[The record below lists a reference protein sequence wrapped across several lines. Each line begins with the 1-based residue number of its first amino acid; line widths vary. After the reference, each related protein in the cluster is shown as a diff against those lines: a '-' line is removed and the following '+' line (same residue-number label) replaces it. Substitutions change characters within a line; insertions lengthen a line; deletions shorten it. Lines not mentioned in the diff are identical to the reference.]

1 MKKYILL
8 PVMMVAAMLSTTA
21 VKAQEDVNPLLKY
34 VNKENDLKASIGGR
48 MFADVAYYHTEWT
61 PMNSGAAITDARI
74 HASLTYGKLYIYADF
89 GFGKG
94 EFSQKNL
101 FAQYTFKESLKGMS
115 LVLETTQEK
124 REGIPKALIPLVMI
138 GTWITHLF
146 GGSAGREGVAVQ
158 IGATL
163 SHNISKKLNLPNN
176 GKVMA
181 IVGMSA
187 GFGGLFQTPLA
198 ALFFAIEVIT
208 VGVLEYEALLPAF
221 VGAYVASTTSHL
233 LGLEKF
239 FVNINDTIPID
250 EKAVV
255 KIIILGIAFGLAGKA
270 FSYSLSKLKVFM
282 GNKFKNP
289 YVRIGVVS
297 IPLAVLLFIVL
308 GGRYCGLGTNII
320 NNCFNDGT
328 VYSYDFIL
336 KIAFTVITLSIGF
349 QGGEVTPLFAIGAS
363 LGYVLG
369 GVMGL
374 NPVVTASLGYAAV
387 FGSATNTLIAPMLIG
402 LEVFGS
408 QNMTMF
414 VVVCIIAYVLNGNKS
429 IYSAQEIF
437 KGRLV

>member
-1 MKKYILL
+1 MKIKNISIYVLLAVVVGIIVGAIDALFGRVLLFITDFRTEHYKMLL
-8 PVMMVAAMLSTTA
+8 PFLPIAG
-21 VKAQEDVNPLLKY
+21 LLITY
-34 VNKENDLKASIGGR
+34 MYNKCS
-48 MFADVAYYHTEWT
+48 
-61 PMNSGAAITDARI
+61 
-74 HASLTYGKLYIYADF
+74 
-89 GFGKG
+89 
-94 EFSQKNL
+94 
-101 FAQYTFKESLKGMS
+101 KESLKGMS

-176 GKVMA
+176 GKVMV

-239 FVNINDTIPID
+239 FVNINDTISID

-270 FSYSLSKLKVFM
+270 FSFSLSKLKAFM

-297 IPLAVLLFIVL
+297 IPLAVLLFIIL

-320 NNCFNDGT
+320 NNCFNDGA

-336 KIAFTVITLSIGF
+336 KIVFTVITLSIGF

-402 LEVFGS
+402 LEVFGT

>member
-1 MKKYILL
+1 MKIKIISIYVLLAVVVGIIVGAIDALFGRVLLFITDFRTEHYKMLL
-8 PVMMVAAMLSTTA
+8 PFLPIAG
-21 VKAQEDVNPLLKY
+21 LLITY
-34 VNKENDLKASIGGR
+34 MYNKCS
-48 MFADVAYYHTEWT
+48 
-61 PMNSGAAITDARI
+61 
-74 HASLTYGKLYIYADF
+74 
-89 GFGKG
+89 
-94 EFSQKNL
+94 
-101 FAQYTFKESLKGMS
+101 KESLKGMS

-124 REGIPKALIPLVMI
+124 REGIPKALISLVMI
-138 GTWITHLF
+138 GNWITHLF

-270 FSYSLSKLKVFM
+270 FSYSLSKLKAFM

-437 KGRLV
+437 KRKLV

>member
-1 MKKYILL
+1 MKIKNISIYVLLAVVVGIIVGAIDALFGRVLLFITDFRTEHYKMLL
-8 PVMMVAAMLSTTA
+8 PFLPIAG
-21 VKAQEDVNPLLKY
+21 LL
-34 VNKENDLKASIGGR
+34 
-48 MFADVAYYHTEWT
+48 
-61 PMNSGAAITDARI
+61 ITYMYNRC
-74 HASLTYGKLYIYADF
+74 S
-89 GFGKG
+89 
-94 EFSQKNL
+94 
-101 FAQYTFKESLKGMS
+101 KESLKGMS

-239 FVNINDTIPID
+239 FVNINDTISID

-270 FSYSLSKLKVFM
+270 FSFSLSKLKAFM

-297 IPLAVLLFIVL
+297 IPLAVLLFIIL

-320 NNCFNDGT
+320 NNCFNDGA

>member
-1 MKKYILL
+1 MKIKNISIYVLLAVVVGIIVGAIDALFGRVLLFITDFRTEHYKMLL
-8 PVMMVAAMLSTTA
+8 PFLPIAG
-21 VKAQEDVNPLLKY
+21 LLITY
-34 VNKENDLKASIGGR
+34 MYNKCS
-48 MFADVAYYHTEWT
+48 
-61 PMNSGAAITDARI
+61 
-74 HASLTYGKLYIYADF
+74 
-89 GFGKG
+89 
-94 EFSQKNL
+94 
-101 FAQYTFKESLKGMS
+101 KESLKGMS

-239 FVNINDTIPID
+239 FVNINDTIPLD
-250 EKAVV
+250 EKADV
-255 KIIILGIAFGLAGKA
+255 KSIILGIAFGLAGKA
-270 FSYSLSKLKVFM
+270 FSYSLSKLKAFM

-297 IPLAVLLFIVL
+297 IPLAILLFIVL

>member
-1 MKKYILL
+1 MKIKNISIYVLLAVVVGIIVGAIDALFGRVLLFITDFRTEHYKILL
-8 PVMMVAAMLSTTA
+8 PFLPIAG
-21 VKAQEDVNPLLKY
+21 LLITY
-34 VNKENDLKASIGGR
+34 MYNKCS
-48 MFADVAYYHTEWT
+48 
-61 PMNSGAAITDARI
+61 
-74 HASLTYGKLYIYADF
+74 
-89 GFGKG
+89 
-94 EFSQKNL
+94 
-101 FAQYTFKESLKGMS
+101 KESLKGMS

-270 FSYSLSKLKVFM
+270 FSYSLSKLKAFM

-437 KGRLV
+437 KRKLV

>member
-1 MKKYILL
+1 
-8 PVMMVAAMLSTTA
+8 
-21 VKAQEDVNPLLKY
+21 
-34 VNKENDLKASIGGR
+34 
-48 MFADVAYYHTEWT
+48 
-61 PMNSGAAITDARI
+61 
-74 HASLTYGKLYIYADF
+74 
-89 GFGKG
+89 
-94 EFSQKNL
+94 
-101 FAQYTFKESLKGMS
+101 
-115 LVLETTQEK
+115 
-124 REGIPKALIPLVMI
+124 
-138 GTWITHLF
+138 
-146 GGSAGREGVAVQ
+146 
-158 IGATL
+158 
-163 SHNISKKLNLPNN
+163 
-176 GKVMA
+176 
-181 IVGMSA
+181 MSA

-239 FVNINDTIPID
+239 FVNINDTISID

-255 KIIILGIAFGLAGKA
+255 KIVILGIAFGLAGKV
-270 FSYSLSKLKVFM
+270 FSYSLSKLKAFM
-282 GNKFKNP
+282 GSKFKNP

-369 GVMGL
+369 GAMGL

-408 QNMTMF
+408 QNMTMS

-429 IYSAQEIF
+429 IYSAQEIL
-437 KGRLV
+437 KGKLV

>member
-1 MKKYILL
+1 MKIKNISIYVLLAVVVGIIVGAIDALFGRVLLFITDFRTEHYKILL
-8 PVMMVAAMLSTTA
+8 PFLPIAG
-21 VKAQEDVNPLLKY
+21 LLITY
-34 VNKENDLKASIGGR
+34 MYNKCS
-48 MFADVAYYHTEWT
+48 
-61 PMNSGAAITDARI
+61 
-74 HASLTYGKLYIYADF
+74 
-89 GFGKG
+89 
-94 EFSQKNL
+94 
-101 FAQYTFKESLKGMS
+101 KESLKGMS

-414 VVVCIIAYVLNGNKS
+414 VVVCIIAYVLNVNKS

>member
-1 MKKYILL
+1 MKIKNISIYVLLAVVVGIIVGAIDALFGRVLLFITDFRTEHYKILL
-8 PVMMVAAMLSTTA
+8 PFLPIAG
-21 VKAQEDVNPLLKY
+21 LLITY
-34 VNKENDLKASIGGR
+34 MYNKCS
-48 MFADVAYYHTEWT
+48 
-61 PMNSGAAITDARI
+61 
-74 HASLTYGKLYIYADF
+74 
-89 GFGKG
+89 
-94 EFSQKNL
+94 
-101 FAQYTFKESLKGMS
+101 KESLKGMS

-270 FSYSLSKLKVFM
+270 FSYSLSKLKVFL

>member
-1 MKKYILL
+1 MKIKNISIYVLLAVVVGIIVGAIDALFGRVLLFITDFRTEHYKMLL
-8 PVMMVAAMLSTTA
+8 PFLPIAG
-21 VKAQEDVNPLLKY
+21 LLITY
-34 VNKENDLKASIGGR
+34 MYNKCS
-48 MFADVAYYHTEWT
+48 
-61 PMNSGAAITDARI
+61 
-74 HASLTYGKLYIYADF
+74 
-89 GFGKG
+89 
-94 EFSQKNL
+94 
-101 FAQYTFKESLKGMS
+101 KESLKGMS

-297 IPLAVLLFIVL
+297 IPLAILLFIVL

>member
-1 MKKYILL
+1 MKIKNISIYVLLAVVVGIIVGAIDALFGRVLLFITDFRTEHYKMLL
-8 PVMMVAAMLSTTA
+8 PFLPIAG
-21 VKAQEDVNPLLKY
+21 LLITY
-34 VNKENDLKASIGGR
+34 MYNKCS
-48 MFADVAYYHTEWT
+48 
-61 PMNSGAAITDARI
+61 
-74 HASLTYGKLYIYADF
+74 
-89 GFGKG
+89 
-94 EFSQKNL
+94 
-101 FAQYTFKESLKGMS
+101 KESLKGMS

-239 FVNINDTIPID
+239 FVNVNDTILID

-270 FSYSLSKLKVFM
+270 FSYSLSKLKAFM

>member
-1 MKKYILL
+1 MKIKNISIYVLLAVVVGIIVGAIDALFGRVLLFITDFRTEHYKMLL
-8 PVMMVAAMLSTTA
+8 PFLPIAG
-21 VKAQEDVNPLLKY
+21 LLITY
-34 VNKENDLKASIGGR
+34 MYNKCS
-48 MFADVAYYHTEWT
+48 
-61 PMNSGAAITDARI
+61 
-74 HASLTYGKLYIYADF
+74 
-89 GFGKG
+89 
-94 EFSQKNL
+94 
-101 FAQYTFKESLKGMS
+101 KESLKGMS

-124 REGIPKALIPLVMI
+124 RDGIPKALIPLVMI

>member
-1 MKKYILL
+1 MKIKNISIYVLLAVVVGIIVGAIDALFGRVLLFITDFRTEHYKILL
-8 PVMMVAAMLSTTA
+8 PFLPIAG
-21 VKAQEDVNPLLKY
+21 LLITY
-34 VNKENDLKASIGGR
+34 MYNKCS
-48 MFADVAYYHTEWT
+48 
-61 PMNSGAAITDARI
+61 
-74 HASLTYGKLYIYADF
+74 
-89 GFGKG
+89 
-94 EFSQKNL
+94 
-101 FAQYTFKESLKGMS
+101 KESLKGMS

-270 FSYSLSKLKVFM
+270 FSYSLSKLKAFM

-297 IPLAVLLFIVL
+297 IPLAILLFIVL

-387 FGSATNTLIAPMLIG
+387 FGSAINTLIAPMLIG

>member
-1 MKKYILL
+1 MKIKNISIYVLLAVVVGIIVGAIDALFGRVLLFITDFRTEHYKILL
-8 PVMMVAAMLSTTA
+8 PFLPIAG
-21 VKAQEDVNPLLKY
+21 LLITY
-34 VNKENDLKASIGGR
+34 MYNKCS
-48 MFADVAYYHTEWT
+48 
-61 PMNSGAAITDARI
+61 
-74 HASLTYGKLYIYADF
+74 
-89 GFGKG
+89 
-94 EFSQKNL
+94 
-101 FAQYTFKESLKGMS
+101 KESLKGMS

-297 IPLAVLLFIVL
+297 IPLAVLLFIIL

-320 NNCFNDGT
+320 NNCFNDGA

-336 KIAFTVITLSIGF
+336 KIVFTVITLSIGF

-402 LEVFGS
+402 LEVFGT

>member
-1 MKKYILL
+1 MKIKNISIYVLLAVVVGIIVGAIDALFGRVLLFITDFRTEHYKILL
-8 PVMMVAAMLSTTA
+8 PFLPIAG
-21 VKAQEDVNPLLKY
+21 LLITY
-34 VNKENDLKASIGGR
+34 MYNKCS
-48 MFADVAYYHTEWT
+48 
-61 PMNSGAAITDARI
+61 
-74 HASLTYGKLYIYADF
+74 
-89 GFGKG
+89 
-94 EFSQKNL
+94 
-101 FAQYTFKESLKGMS
+101 KESLKGMS

-163 SHNISKKLNLPNN
+163 SYNISKKLNLPNN

>member
-1 MKKYILL
+1 MKIKNISIYVLLAVVVGIIVGAIDALFGRVLLFITDFRTEHYKMLL
-8 PVMMVAAMLSTTA
+8 PFLPIAG
-21 VKAQEDVNPLLKY
+21 LLITY
-34 VNKENDLKASIGGR
+34 MYNKCS
-48 MFADVAYYHTEWT
+48 
-61 PMNSGAAITDARI
+61 
-74 HASLTYGKLYIYADF
+74 
-89 GFGKG
+89 
-94 EFSQKNL
+94 
-101 FAQYTFKESLKGMS
+101 KESLKGMS

-239 FVNINDTIPID
+239 FVNINDTISID

-270 FSYSLSKLKVFM
+270 FSFSLSKLKAFM

-320 NNCFNDGT
+320 NNCFNDGA

-336 KIAFTVITLSIGF
+336 KIVFTVITLSIGF

>member
-1 MKKYILL
+1 MKIKNISIYVLLAIVVGIIVGAIDALFGRVLLFITDFRTEHYKMLL
-8 PVMMVAAMLSTTA
+8 PFLPIAG
-21 VKAQEDVNPLLKY
+21 LLIIY
-34 VNKENDLKASIGGR
+34 MYNKCS
-48 MFADVAYYHTEWT
+48 
-61 PMNSGAAITDARI
+61 
-74 HASLTYGKLYIYADF
+74 
-89 GFGKG
+89 
-94 EFSQKNL
+94 
-101 FAQYTFKESLKGMS
+101 KESLKGMS

-163 SHNISKKLNLPNN
+163 SHNISKRLNLPNN

-221 VGAYVASTTSHL
+221 VGAYVAS
-233 LGLEKF
+233 
-239 FVNINDTIPID
+239 ID

-255 KIIILGIAFGLAGKA
+255 KIVILGIAFGLAGKV
-270 FSYSLSKLKVFM
+270 FSYSLSKLKAFM

-369 GVMGL
+369 GAMGL

-429 IYSAQEIF
+429 IYSAQEIL
-437 KGRLV
+437 KGKLV

>member
-1 MKKYILL
+1 MKIKNISIYVLLALVVGIIVGAIDALFGRVLLFITDFRTEHYKLLL
-8 PVMMVAAMLSTTA
+8 PFLPIAGLFITYM
-21 VKAQEDVNPLLKY
+21 Y
-34 VNKENDLKASIGGR
+34 NKCS
-48 MFADVAYYHTEWT
+48 
-61 PMNSGAAITDARI
+61 
-74 HASLTYGKLYIYADF
+74 
-89 GFGKG
+89 
-94 EFSQKNL
+94 
-101 FAQYTFKESLKGMS
+101 KESLNGMS

-124 REGIPKALIPLVMI
+124 RDGIPKALIPLVMI

-163 SHNISKKLNLPNN
+163 SHNISKKFNLPNN

-198 ALFFAIEVIT
+198 AVFFAIEVIT
-208 VGVLEYEALLPAF
+208 AGVLEYEALLPAF

-239 FVNINDTIPID
+239 FVTISDTISID

-255 KIIILGIAFGLAGKA
+255 KIIVLAIAFGLTGKV
-270 FSYSLSKLKVFM
+270 FSYSLSKLKSFM
-282 GNKFKNP
+282 GNKFENP
-289 YVRIGVVS
+289 YVKIGVVS
-297 IPLAVLLFIVL
+297 IPLAVLLFFVL

-320 NNCFNDGT
+320 NSCFNDGT

-336 KIAFTVITLSIGF
+336 KILFTVVTLSIGF

-414 VVVCIIAYVLNGNKS
+414 VVVCVIAYVLNGNKS

-437 KGRLV
+437 KRN

>member
-1 MKKYILL
+1 MKIKNISIYVLLAVVVGIIVGAIDALFGRVLLFITDFRTEHYKILL
-8 PVMMVAAMLSTTA
+8 PFLPIAG
-21 VKAQEDVNPLLKY
+21 LLITY
-34 VNKENDLKASIGGR
+34 MYNKCS
-48 MFADVAYYHTEWT
+48 
-61 PMNSGAAITDARI
+61 
-74 HASLTYGKLYIYADF
+74 
-89 GFGKG
+89 
-94 EFSQKNL
+94 
-101 FAQYTFKESLKGMS
+101 KESLKGMS

-270 FSYSLSKLKVFM
+270 FSYSLSKLKVFI

>member
-1 MKKYILL
+1 MKIKNISIYVLLALVVGIIVGAIDALFGRVLLFITDFRTEHYKLLL
-8 PVMMVAAMLSTTA
+8 PFLPIAGLFITYM
-21 VKAQEDVNPLLKY
+21 Y
-34 VNKENDLKASIGGR
+34 NKCS
-48 MFADVAYYHTEWT
+48 
-61 PMNSGAAITDARI
+61 
-74 HASLTYGKLYIYADF
+74 
-89 GFGKG
+89 
-94 EFSQKNL
+94 
-101 FAQYTFKESLKGMS
+101 KESLKGMS

-124 REGIPKALIPLVMI
+124 RDGIPKALIPLVMI

-163 SHNISKKLNLPNN
+163 SHNISKRLNLPNN

-198 ALFFAIEVIT
+198 AVFFAIEVIT

-239 FVNINDTIPID
+239 FVTISDTISID

-255 KIIILGIAFGLAGKA
+255 KIIVLAIAFGLTGKV
-270 FSYSLSKLKVFM
+270 FSYSLSKLKAFM
-282 GNKFKNP
+282 GNKFENP
-289 YVRIGVVS
+289 YVKIGVVS
-297 IPLAVLLFIVL
+297 IPLAVLLFFVL

-320 NNCFNDGT
+320 NSCFNDGT
-328 VYSYDFIL
+328 IYSYDFIL
-336 KIAFTVITLSIGF
+336 KILFTVVTLSIGF

-414 VVVCIIAYVLNGNKS
+414 VVVCVIAYVLNGNKS

-437 KGRLV
+437 KRN

>member
-1 MKKYILL
+1 MKIKNISIYVLLAVVVGIIVGAIDALFGRVLLFITDFRTEHYKMLL
-8 PVMMVAAMLSTTA
+8 PFLPIAG
-21 VKAQEDVNPLLKY
+21 LLITY
-34 VNKENDLKASIGGR
+34 MYNKCS
-48 MFADVAYYHTEWT
+48 
-61 PMNSGAAITDARI
+61 
-74 HASLTYGKLYIYADF
+74 
-89 GFGKG
+89 
-94 EFSQKNL
+94 
-101 FAQYTFKESLKGMS
+101 KESLKGLS

-270 FSYSLSKLKVFM
+270 FSYSLSKLKAFM

-437 KGRLV
+437 KRKLV

>member
-1 MKKYILL
+1 MKIKNISIYVLLAVVVGIIVGAIDALFGRVLLFITDFRTEHYKILL
-8 PVMMVAAMLSTTA
+8 PFLPIAG
-21 VKAQEDVNPLLKY
+21 LLITY
-34 VNKENDLKASIGGR
+34 MYNKCS
-48 MFADVAYYHTEWT
+48 
-61 PMNSGAAITDARI
+61 
-74 HASLTYGKLYIYADF
+74 
-89 GFGKG
+89 
-94 EFSQKNL
+94 
-101 FAQYTFKESLKGMS
+101 KESLKGMS

-336 KIAFTVITLSIGF
+336 KIAFTVITLYIGF

>member
-1 MKKYILL
+1 MKIKNISIYVLLAVVVGIIVGAIDALFGRVLLFITDFRTEHYKMLL
-8 PVMMVAAMLSTTA
+8 PFLPIAG
-21 VKAQEDVNPLLKY
+21 LLITY
-34 VNKENDLKASIGGR
+34 MYNKCS
-48 MFADVAYYHTEWT
+48 
-61 PMNSGAAITDARI
+61 
-74 HASLTYGKLYIYADF
+74 
-89 GFGKG
+89 
-94 EFSQKNL
+94 
-101 FAQYTFKESLKGMS
+101 KESLKGMS

-270 FSYSLSKLKVFM
+270 FSYSLSKLKAFM

-297 IPLAVLLFIVL
+297 IHLAILLFIVL

>member
-1 MKKYILL
+1 MKIKNISIYVLLAVVVGIIVGAIDALFGRVLLFITDFRTEHYKMLL
-8 PVMMVAAMLSTTA
+8 PFLPIAG
-21 VKAQEDVNPLLKY
+21 LLITY
-34 VNKENDLKASIGGR
+34 MYNKCS
-48 MFADVAYYHTEWT
+48 
-61 PMNSGAAITDARI
+61 
-74 HASLTYGKLYIYADF
+74 
-89 GFGKG
+89 
-94 EFSQKNL
+94 
-101 FAQYTFKESLKGMS
+101 KESLKGMS

-198 ALFFAIEVIT
+198 DLFFAIEVIT

-320 NNCFNDGT
+320 NNCFHDGT

>member
-1 MKKYILL
+1 MKIKNISIYVLLAVVVGIIVGAIDALFGRVLLFITDFRTEHYKMLL
-8 PVMMVAAMLSTTA
+8 PFLPIAG
-21 VKAQEDVNPLLKY
+21 LLITY
-34 VNKENDLKASIGGR
+34 MYNKCS
-48 MFADVAYYHTEWT
+48 
-61 PMNSGAAITDARI
+61 
-74 HASLTYGKLYIYADF
+74 
-89 GFGKG
+89 
-94 EFSQKNL
+94 
-101 FAQYTFKESLKGMS
+101 KESLKGMS

-402 LEVFGS
+402 LEVFGT

>member
-1 MKKYILL
+1 MKIKNISIYVLLAVVVGIIVGAIDALFGRVLLFITDFRTEHYKMLL
-8 PVMMVAAMLSTTA
+8 PFLPIAG
-21 VKAQEDVNPLLKY
+21 LLITY
-34 VNKENDLKASIGGR
+34 MYNKCS
-48 MFADVAYYHTEWT
+48 
-61 PMNSGAAITDARI
+61 
-74 HASLTYGKLYIYADF
+74 
-89 GFGKG
+89 
-94 EFSQKNL
+94 
-101 FAQYTFKESLKGMS
+101 KESLKGMS

-270 FSYSLSKLKVFM
+270 FSYSLSKLKAFM

-297 IPLAVLLFIVL
+297 IPLAILLFIVL

-349 QGGEVTPLFAIGAS
+349 QGGEVTPLFTIGAS

>member
-1 MKKYILL
+1 MKIKNISIYVLLAVVVGIIVGAIDALFGRVLLFITDFRTEHYKLLL
-8 PVMMVAAMLSTTA
+8 PFLPIAGLFITYM
-21 VKAQEDVNPLLKY
+21 Y
-34 VNKENDLKASIGGR
+34 NKCS
-48 MFADVAYYHTEWT
+48 
-61 PMNSGAAITDARI
+61 
-74 HASLTYGKLYIYADF
+74 
-89 GFGKG
+89 
-94 EFSQKNL
+94 
-101 FAQYTFKESLKGMS
+101 KESLKGMS

-124 REGIPKALIPLVMI
+124 RDGIPKALIPLVMI

-198 ALFFAIEVIT
+198 AVFFAIEVIT
-208 VGVLEYEALLPAF
+208 AGVLEYEALLPAF

-239 FVNINDTIPID
+239 FVTISDTISID

-255 KIIILGIAFGLAGKA
+255 KIIVLAIAFGLTGKV
-270 FSYSLSKLKVFM
+270 FSYSLSKLKSFM

-289 YVRIGVVS
+289 YVKIGVVS
-297 IPLAVLLFIVL
+297 IPLAVLLFFVL

-320 NNCFNDGT
+320 NSCFNDGA

-336 KIAFTVITLSIGF
+336 KILFTVVTLSIGF

-414 VVVCIIAYVLNGNKS
+414 VVVCVIAYVLNGNKS

-437 KGRLV
+437 KRN

>member
-1 MKKYILL
+1 MKIKNISIYVLLAVVVGIIVGAIDALFGRVLLFITDFRTEHYKILL
-8 PVMMVAAMLSTTA
+8 PFLPIAG
-21 VKAQEDVNPLLKY
+21 LLITY
-34 VNKENDLKASIGGR
+34 MYNKCS
-48 MFADVAYYHTEWT
+48 
-61 PMNSGAAITDARI
+61 
-74 HASLTYGKLYIYADF
+74 
-89 GFGKG
+89 
-94 EFSQKNL
+94 
-101 FAQYTFKESLKGMS
+101 KESLKGMS

-124 REGIPKALIPLVMI
+124 REGIPKALILLVMI

>member
-1 MKKYILL
+1 MKIKNISIYVLLAVVVGIIVGAIDALFGRVLLFITDFRTEHYKILL
-8 PVMMVAAMLSTTA
+8 PFLPIAG
-21 VKAQEDVNPLLKY
+21 LLITY
-34 VNKENDLKASIGGR
+34 MYNKCS
-48 MFADVAYYHTEWT
+48 
-61 PMNSGAAITDARI
+61 
-74 HASLTYGKLYIYADF
+74 
-89 GFGKG
+89 
-94 EFSQKNL
+94 
-101 FAQYTFKESLKGMS
+101 KESLKGMS

-437 KGRLV
+437 KGGLV

>member
-1 MKKYILL
+1 MKIKNISIYVLLAVVVGIIVGAIDALFGRVLLFITDFRTEHYKILL
-8 PVMMVAAMLSTTA
+8 PFLPIAG
-21 VKAQEDVNPLLKY
+21 LLITY
-34 VNKENDLKASIGGR
+34 MYNKCS
-48 MFADVAYYHTEWT
+48 
-61 PMNSGAAITDARI
+61 
-74 HASLTYGKLYIYADF
+74 
-89 GFGKG
+89 
-94 EFSQKNL
+94 
-101 FAQYTFKESLKGMS
+101 KESLKGMS

-270 FSYSLSKLKVFM
+270 FSYSLSKLKAFM

-297 IPLAVLLFIVL
+297 IPLAILLFIVL

-437 KGRLV
+437 KGGLV

>member
-1 MKKYILL
+1 MKIKNISIYVLLAVVVGIIVGAIDALFGRVLLFITDFRTEHYKILL
-8 PVMMVAAMLSTTA
+8 PFLPIAG
-21 VKAQEDVNPLLKY
+21 LLITY
-34 VNKENDLKASIGGR
+34 MYNKCS
-48 MFADVAYYHTEWT
+48 
-61 PMNSGAAITDARI
+61 
-74 HASLTYGKLYIYADF
+74 
-89 GFGKG
+89 
-94 EFSQKNL
+94 
-101 FAQYTFKESLKGMS
+101 KESLKGMS

-255 KIIILGIAFGLAGKA
+255 KIIIFGIAFGSAGTA
-270 FSYSLSKLKVFM
+270 SCYSLSKLKVFM

-349 QGGEVTPLFAIGAS
+349 QGGEVTPSFAIGAS